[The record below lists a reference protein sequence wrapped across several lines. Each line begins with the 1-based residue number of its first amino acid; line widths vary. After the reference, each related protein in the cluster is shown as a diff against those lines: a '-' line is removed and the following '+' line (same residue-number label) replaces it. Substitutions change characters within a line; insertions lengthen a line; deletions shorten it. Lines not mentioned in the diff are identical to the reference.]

1 MSLFT
6 QPLEDGTSPYPG
18 PAEMHVDGVPTTNSA
33 AKFWPSL
40 VDEVCGEY
48 PDCTRVELSA
58 PATAPLEFEDLFPV
72 WSLQKDIDEHKD
84 TDIRQAMAR
93 TLAELELLGGP
104 SPVTLRLL
112 CADTELLATDL
123 PQDCLDS
130 ETFPF
135 LLVWL
140 LEWAGLHH
148 SEWNEDLSEGE
159 LTMVNRER
167 RLRYLLA
174 FELRH
179 EHLSEGLYRR
189 TVTLRFGRDGETVQY
204 GAGSTFTPAP

>member
-6 QPLEDGTSPYPG
+6 EPLEDGTSRYPG
-18 PAEMHVDGVPTTNSA
+18 PAVMYVDGVPSTNSA

-48 PDCTRVELSA
+48 PACTRLELSA
-58 PATAPLEFEDLFPV
+58 AATAPLLFEDLFPS
-72 WSLQKDIDEHKD
+72 WSLQQGLDELRD
-84 TDIRQAMAR
+84 ADIRKAMER

-104 SPVTLRLL
+104 TAVVLRLL
-112 CADTELLATDL
+112 SGDAEPLLKGL
-123 PQDCLDS
+123 PQDCIDA

-140 LEWAGLHH
+140 LEWAGVHH
-148 SEWNEDLSEGE
+148 SRWNDDRVAGE
-159 LTMVNRER
+159 LTMVNHER
-167 RLRYLLA
+167 RLRYELA
-174 FELRH
+174 FELLH

-189 TVTLRFGRDGETVQY
+189 TVSIRFQREGVG
-204 GAGSTFTPAP
+204 GADQ